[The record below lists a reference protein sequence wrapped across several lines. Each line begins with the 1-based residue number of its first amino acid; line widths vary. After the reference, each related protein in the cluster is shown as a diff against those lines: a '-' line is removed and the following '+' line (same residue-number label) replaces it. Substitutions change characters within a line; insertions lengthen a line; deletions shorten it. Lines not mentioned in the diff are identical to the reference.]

1 MLIVFWNQLEV
12 VAMDYLLK
20 GTTVTDAYYTIVSYV
35 VYFYFEISVLYC
47 HHYLCLSFVYDCI
60 RHVFLA
66 FCFSVYFIIPSD
78 SDACDIKIICDIFE
92 I

>member
-1 MLIVFWNQLEV
+1 
-12 VAMDYLLK
+12 MDYLLK
-20 GTTVTDAYYTIVSYV
+20 GTTVTEAYFTIVSYV
-35 VYFYFEISVLYC
+35 VYFYLDISVLYC

-66 FCFSVYFIIPSD
+66 FCFSVYYIIPSD